1 MIPSELSSAYCDY
14 LACLNAQ
21 DWPNLGRFV
30 HEEVSHN
37 GTRIGLAG
45 YRKMLEKDFAEI
57 PDLFFAT
64 ELFVAEPPYLAS
76 RLLFNCTPTAQFLNL
91 SVDGRRVSFAENVFY
106 VFLDEKIVRV
116 WSVIDKAAIEA
127 QLRPSKPGGWVT

>member
-1 MIPSELSSAYCDY
+1 MIPSELSSVYRDY

-37 GTRIGLAG
+37 GSRIGLAG

-64 ELFVAEPPYLAS
+64 ELVVAEPPFLAS
-76 RLLFNCTPTAQFLNL
+76 RLLFNCTPTGRFLDL
-91 SVDGRRVSFAENVFY
+91 GVDGRQVSFAESVFY
-106 VFLDEKIVRV
+106 EFLDAKIVRV

-127 QLRPSKPGGWVT
+127 QLRPDPDASGA